1 MHVQVLLDSSAGF
14 VDQPCLGSLL
24 SGKHAADDRLN
35 RFQTNEILM
44 TTFNLLPLNWQWLI
58 FQ

>member
-1 MHVQVLLDSSAGF
+1 MFGILLT
-14 VDQPCLGSLL
+14 
-24 SGKHAADDRLN
+24 GKLAADDRLN
-35 RFQTNEILM
+35 LFQTNETLM